1 MAVLK
6 NATKIFT
13 RVLNDANDLTDL
25 EAEIQD
31 WIGVTNTVEALA
43 PVSTNV
49 TQTVDGRGLIT
60 MTVVVVIG
68 ANL

>member
-1 MAVLK
+1 MALK
-6 NATKIFT
+6 NTAKIFT

-25 EAEIQD
+25 EAEIAAWLVSD
-31 WIGVTNTVEALA
+31 TTVEAKA

-68 ANL
+68 SAV